1 MTASASSSSIC
12 YEIKSAD
19 LALVALLLKTTD
31 LETLSH
37 DLKTQLADTPDFFD
51 QEAVVIDV
59 GGLSETEKTH
69 SIDFPA
75 LMGLLR
81 SHSMLPIALRSG
93 SPAQMQAGKA
103 AGLLDATFARILK
116 TPAAAPTPKVSA
128 PPAPPTP
135 KAVAPAPKPVPPAPE
150 TVAALGAL
158 VIDKPLRSGQQI
170 YAKGRDLVILAM
182 VNPGAEVI
190 ADGNIHVYS
199 TLRGKAIAGAKGNTQ
214 AMIFAQCME
223 PELISIA
230 GVYRTSENALP
241 ADIWGQAAQ
250 VSLKPTPEGEKL
262 VIRALKS

>member
-1 MTASASSSSIC
+1 MLSAPTSSSAIC
-12 YEIKSAD
+12 YDIKSAD
-19 LALVALLLKTTD
+19 LALVALLLKTSHF
-31 LETLSH
+31 ETLSQ
-37 DLKTQLADTPDFFD
+37 DLKKQLADTPDFFD
-51 QEAVVIDV
+51 QEPVVVDL
-59 GGLSETEKTH
+59 GGLPEVEKSH
-69 SIDFPA
+69 NIDFPRLIA
-75 LMGLLR
+75 LLR

-103 AGLLDATFARILK
+103 AGLIDATYARILK
-116 TPAAAPTPKVSA
+116 TPLPTT
-128 PPAPPTP
+128 PPESLAKP
-135 KAVAPAPKPVPPAPE
+135 PAPKPPLAETPAQM
-150 TVAALGAL
+150 GAL

-199 TLRGKAIAGAKGNTQ
+199 TLRGKAIAGARGNSQ

-250 VSLKPTPEGEKL
+250 VSLKPSADGEKL
-262 VIRALKS
+262 VVQRLKS

>member
-1 MTASASSSSIC
+1 MLSASASSPSIS

-19 LALVALLLKTTD
+19 LALVALLLKTSH
-31 LETLSH
+31 LETLKH
-37 DLKTQLADTPDFFD
+37 DLEKQLADTPDFFD
-51 QEAVVIDV
+51 QEPVVIDL
-59 GGLSETEKTH
+59 GGLPEAEKSQT
-69 SIDFPA
+69 IDFA
-75 LMGLLR
+75 GLIALLR

-93 SPAQMQAGKA
+93 TPEQMQKGKA
-103 AGLLDATFARILK
+103 AGLIDATYARILK
-116 TPAAAPTPKVSA
+116 TTAATPATAAIPAVVAKALPVKVPSA
-128 PPAPPTP
+128 EA
-135 KAVAPAPKPVPPAPE
+135 AVP
-150 TVAALGAL
+150 LGAL

-199 TLRGKAIAGAKGNTQ
+199 TLRGKAIAGARGNSQ

-250 VSLKPTPEGEKL
+250 VSLKPSPEGEKL
-262 VIRALKS
+262 VIQRLKS

>member
-1 MTASASSSSIC
+1 MQP
-12 YEIKSAD
+12 
-19 LALVALLLKTTD
+19 VAPV
-31 LETLSH
+31 
-37 DLKTQLADTPDFFD
+37 AAPPVVATPPAP
-51 QEAVVIDV
+51 EPVVIDLS
-59 GGLSETEKTH
+59 GLPEAEKAQAV
-69 SIDFPA
+69 DFPR
-75 LMGLLR
+75 LMALLR

-93 SPAQMQAGKA
+93 SAEQMQAGKA
-103 AGLLDATFARILK
+103 AGLIDATYARILK
-116 TPAAAPTPKVSA
+116 TPVSTPSLTPAAKAL
-128 PPAPPTP
+128 PA
-135 KAVAPAPKPVPPAPE
+135 KVPPMEA
-150 TVAALGAL
+150 VVALGAL

-199 TLRGKAIAGAKGNTQ
+199 TLRGKAIAGARGNSQ

-250 VSLKPTPEGEKL
+250 VSLKPSPEGEKL
-262 VIRALKS
+262 VIQRLKS

>member
-1 MTASASSSSIC
+1 MES
-12 YEIKSAD
+12 
-19 LALVALLLKTTD
+19 
-31 LETLSH
+31 LSH

-51 QEAVVIDV
+51 QEPVVIDL
-59 GGLSETEKTH
+59 GGLSEVEKTQ
-69 SIDFPA
+69 SVDFPA
-75 LMGLLR
+75 LMALLR

-116 TPAAAPTPKVSA
+116 TPASVPSPKV
-128 PPAPPTP
+128 PA
-135 KAVAPAPKPVPPAPE
+135 APAPKVAAPKPAPAIPE
-150 TVAALGAL
+150 TVATLGAL

-262 VIRALKS
+262 VIRALQS

>member
-19 LALVALLLKTTD
+19 LALVALLLKTTN

-51 QEAVVIDV
+51 QEPVVIDL
-59 GGLSETEKTH
+59 GGLSEVEKTQ

-75 LMGLLR
+75 LMALLR

-116 TPAAAPTPKVSA
+116 TPAPVPSPKV
-128 PPAPPTP
+128 PT
-135 KAVAPAPKPVPPAPE
+135 APAPKVAAPKPAPAIPE
-150 TVAALGAL
+150 TVATLGAL

-262 VIRALKS
+262 VIRALQS

>member
-1 MTASASSSSIC
+1 MLSASASSASIS

-19 LALVALLLKTTD
+19 LALVALLLKTAQID
-31 LETLSH
+31 SLAQ
-37 DLKTQLADTPDFFD
+37 DLKKQLAETPDFFD
-51 QEAVVIDV
+51 QEPVVIDLS
-59 GGLSETEKTH
+59 GLPEAEKAQAV
-69 SIDFPA
+69 DFPR
-75 LMGLLR
+75 LMALLR
-81 SHSMLPIALRSG
+81 LHSMLPIALRSG
-93 SPAQMQAGKA
+93 SPEQMQAGKA
-103 AGLLDATFARILK
+103 AGLIDATYARILK
-116 TPAAAPTPKVSA
+116 TPVSTPS
-128 PPAPPTP
+128 PAPAA
-135 KAVAPAPKPVPPAPE
+135 KALAAKVPPLEA
-150 TVAALGAL
+150 VVALGAL

-199 TLRGKAIAGAKGNTQ
+199 TLRGKAIAGARGNSQ

-250 VSLKPTPEGEKL
+250 VSLKPSPEGEKL
-262 VIRALKS
+262 VIQRLKS

>member
-1 MTASASSSSIC
+1 LSASASSPSIS

-19 LALVALLLKTTD
+19 LALVALLLKTSH
-31 LETLSH
+31 LETLKL
-37 DLKTQLADTPDFFD
+37 DLEKQLADTPDFFD
-51 QEAVVIDV
+51 QEPVVIDL
-59 GGLSETEKTH
+59 GGLSQAEKTQ
-69 SIDFPA
+69 SIDFPK
-75 LMGLLR
+75 LMTLLR

-93 SPAQMQAGKA
+93 TPQQMQEGKA
-103 AGLLDATFARILK
+103 AGLIDATYARILK
-116 TPAAAPTPKVSA
+116 APVGTSAPSPAPVAATKAPPVKASLAEVAAP
-128 PPAPPTP
+128 
-135 KAVAPAPKPVPPAPE
+135 
-150 TVAALGAL
+150 LGAL

-199 TLRGKAIAGAKGNTQ
+199 TLRGKAIAGARGNSQ

-241 ADIWGQAAQ
+241 SDIWGQAAQ
-250 VSLKPTPEGEKL
+250 VSLKPSPEGEKL
-262 VIRALKS
+262 VIQRLKS

>member
-1 MTASASSSSIC
+1 MSASASSPSIS

-19 LALVALLLKTTD
+19 LALVALLLKTSH
-31 LETLSH
+31 LETLKH
-37 DLKTQLADTPDFFD
+37 DLEKQLADTPDFFD
-51 QEAVVIDV
+51 QEPVVIDL
-59 GGLSETEKTH
+59 GGLPEAEKSQT
-69 SIDFPA
+69 IDFA
-75 LMGLLR
+75 GLIALLR

-93 SPAQMQAGKA
+93 TPEQMQKGKA
-103 AGLLDATFARILK
+103 AGLIDATYARILK
-116 TPAAAPTPKVSA
+116 T
-128 PPAPPTP
+128 
-135 KAVAPAPKPVPPAPE
+135 
-150 TVAALGAL
+150 TVATTAAIPAVVAKALPVKAPSAEAVVPLGAL

-199 TLRGKAIAGAKGNTQ
+199 TLRGKAIAGARGNSQ

-250 VSLKPTPEGEKL
+250 VSLKPSPEGEKL
-262 VIRALKS
+262 VIQRLKS

>member
-51 QEAVVIDV
+51 QEAVVIDL

-116 TPAAAPTPKVSA
+116 TPAAAATPKVSA
-128 PPAPPTP
+128 PPAP
-135 KAVAPAPKPVPPAPE
+135 KAVAPAPKPAPPAPE

-199 TLRGKAIAGAKGNTQ
+199 TFRGKAISVGNGNTQ
-214 AMIFAQCME
+214 AMIF
-223 PELISIA
+223 
-230 GVYRTSENALP
+230 
-241 ADIWGQAAQ
+241 
-250 VSLKPTPEGEKL
+250 
-262 VIRALKS
+262 

>member
-51 QEAVVIDV
+51 QEAVVIDL

-116 TPAAAPTPKVSA
+116 TPAAAPSPKVSA
-128 PPAPPTP
+128 APTP
-135 KAVAPAPKPVPPAPE
+135 KAVAPAPKPAPPAPE

>member
-1 MTASASSSSIC
+1 MLSASASSASIS

-19 LALVALLLKTTD
+19 LALVALLLKTAQID
-31 LETLSH
+31 SLAQ
-37 DLKTQLADTPDFFD
+37 DLKKQLAETPDFFD
-51 QEAVVIDV
+51 QEPVVIDLS
-59 GGLSETEKTH
+59 GLPEAEKAQAV
-69 SIDFPA
+69 DFPR
-75 LMGLLR
+75 LMALLR

-93 SPAQMQAGKA
+93 SAEQMQAGKA
-103 AGLLDATFARILK
+103 AGLIDATYARILK
-116 TPAAAPTPKVSA
+116 TPVSTPSPTPAAKA
-128 PPAPPTP
+128 LPA
-135 KAVAPAPKPVPPAPE
+135 KVPPLEAA
-150 TVAALGAL
+150 VALGAL

-199 TLRGKAIAGAKGNTQ
+199 TLRGKAIAGARGNSQ

-250 VSLKPTPEGEKL
+250 VSLKPSPEGEKL
-262 VIRALKS
+262 VIQRLKS

>member
-1 MTASASSSSIC
+1 MLSASASSSSIS

-19 LALVALLLKTTD
+19 LALVALLLKTAQID
-31 LETLSH
+31 TLGQ
-37 DLKTQLADTPDFFD
+37 DLKKQLAETPDFFD
-51 QEAVVIDV
+51 QEPVVIDLS
-59 GGLSETEKTH
+59 GLPETEKAQA
-69 SIDFPA
+69 IDFPRLIA
-75 LMGLLR
+75 LLQ

-93 SPAQMQAGKA
+93 SPEQMQAGKA
-103 AGLLDATFARILK
+103 AGLIDATYARILK
-116 TPAAAPTPKVSA
+116 TPVATSA
-128 PPAPPTP
+128 PSPVAKTSPA
-135 KAVAPAPKPVPPAPE
+135 KAHPIVAVVP
-150 TVAALGAL
+150 LGAL

-199 TLRGKAIAGAKGNTQ
+199 ALRGKAIAGARGNSQ

-241 ADIWGQAAQ
+241 ADIWGHPAQ
-250 VSLKPTPEGEKL
+250 VSLKPSPEGEKL
-262 VIRALKS
+262 VIQRLKS

>member
-1 MTASASSSSIC
+1 MSASASSSSIS

-19 LALVALLLKTTD
+19 LALVALLLKTAQIDT
-31 LETLSH
+31 LEQE
-37 DLKTQLADTPDFFD
+37 LKKQLAETPDFFD
-51 QEAVVIDV
+51 QEPVVIDLS
-59 GGLSETEKTH
+59 GLPETEKVQA
-69 SIDFPA
+69 IDFPRLMA
-75 LMGLLR
+75 LLQ

-93 SPAQMQAGKA
+93 SSEQMQAGKA
-103 AGLLDATFARILK
+103 AGLIDATYARILK
-116 TPAAAPTPKVSA
+116 TPVAAPAVS
-128 PPAPPTP
+128 PAVKTASV
-135 KAVAPAPKPVPPAPE
+135 KASPMEAVVP
-150 TVAALGAL
+150 LGAL

-199 TLRGKAIAGAKGNTQ
+199 ALRGKAIAGARGNSQ

-241 ADIWGQAAQ
+241 AEIWGHPAQ
-250 VSLKPTPEGEKL
+250 VSLKPSPEGEKL
-262 VIRALKS
+262 VIQRLKS

>member
-19 LALVALLLKTTD
+19 LALVALLLKTTN

-51 QEAVVIDV
+51 QEAVVIDL

-69 SIDFPA
+69 AIDFPA
-75 LMGLLR
+75 LMRLLR

-116 TPAAAPTPKVSA
+116 TPAAAPSPKVS
-128 PPAPPTP
+128 APPTP
-135 KAVAPAPKPVPPAPE
+135 KAVAPAPKPAPPAPE